1 MKKTILIGLLSLTLF
16 ITACSSGQST
26 GQNQNSGTSL
36 STTQSAAASAKTFTL
51 SELKKYDGQNG
62 NPAYVA
68 VNGIVYDVSNARN
81 WNNGQH
87 QGGAVAGVDLSN
99 LINSSPH
106 GTSVLSKLPV
116 VGKLS

>member
-1 MKKTILIGLLSLTLF
+1 MKKAIVIGLLSFTLL
-16 ITACSSGQST
+16 ITACASGQGTS
-26 GQNQNSGTSL
+26 QNQGSGTAL
-36 STTQSAAASAKTFTL
+36 SSTQSAAAASKTFTL
-51 SELKKYDGQNG
+51 TELKKYDGQNG

-87 QGGAVAGVDLSN
+87 QGGAVAGIDLSN

-106 GTSVLSKLPV
+106 GSSVLSKLPV
-116 VGKLS
+116 VGKLA